1 MSDFH
6 SVVSRDGSIIGY
18 EKIGHG
24 PPMVLV
30 HGGTADRRRWL
41 PAVPQLAQRFT
52 LHIVDRRGRGLS
64 EKEQGPYDI
73 AREGEDVAAVVEAAG
88 RDVYLV
94 GHSYGALCSLEAA
107 LRTNAIG
114 RLLIYEPPAATPGHG
129 VTPAPVLERLRA
141 AAGRGDRPLV
151 LETFFREVIHSTPE
165 DIAQMVPTPM
175 WQARLAA
182 ALTIVRELE
191 QVERWDIS
199 PRLGAIRIPV
209 RLLLGTESSAYYEPA
224 ARAIAKEISQADILP
239 LHGQGHMAIDRDTEQ
254 FVRAVFAFSAGGP
267 SV

>member
-18 EKIGHG
+18 EKLGQG
-24 PPMVLV
+24 PAMVLV

-41 PAVPQLAQRFT
+41 PAVPQLAERFT
-52 LHIVDRRGRGLS
+52 LHIVDRRGRALS
-64 EKEQGPYDI
+64 DKEKAPYDI

-107 LRTNAIG
+107 LSTDAIG
-114 RLLIYEPPAATPGHG
+114 RLLIYEPPAATPGHA
-129 VTPAPVLERLRA
+129 VTPAATLERLRA
-141 AAGRGDRPLV
+141 AAARGDRQLV
-151 LETFFREVIHSTPE
+151 LETFYREVIHSTPE
-165 DIAQMVPTPM
+165 DIAEMVPTPM

-191 QVERWDIS
+191 QVEHFDIS
-199 PRLGAIRIPV
+199 SRLSAIRIPV
-209 RLLLGTESSAYYEPA
+209 RLLLGTESPPYFRPA
-224 ARAIAKEISQADILP
+224 ALAIANEIPQADVLP
-239 LHGQGHMAIDRDTEQ
+239 LHGQGHLAIDRDTDQ
-254 FVRAVFAFSAGGP
+254 FVRAVFAFGAG
-267 SV
+267 